1 MLGYR
6 ILGMQKGEKEEIQTG
21 IGTSQEERQR
31 GMFKFKDE
39 FNFRCLKK
47 KKQQHLRIVAAIKP
61 K

>member
-1 MLGYR
+1 MRGYR
-6 ILGMQKGEKEEIQTG
+6 IWGMQKGEMKEIQIG
-21 IGTSQEERQR
+21 IGTSQEERQK

-47 KKQQHLRIVAAIKP
+47 LCLRIVAAIKP

>member
-1 MLGYR
+1 
-6 ILGMQKGEKEEIQTG
+6 MQKGEKEEIQTG

-47 KKQQHLRIVAAIKP
+47 KKQQLHLRIVAAIKP